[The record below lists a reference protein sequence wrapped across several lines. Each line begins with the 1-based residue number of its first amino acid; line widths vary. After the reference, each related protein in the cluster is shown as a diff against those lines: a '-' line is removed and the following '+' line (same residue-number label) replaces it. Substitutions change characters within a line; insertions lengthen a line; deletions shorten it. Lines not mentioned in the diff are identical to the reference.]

1 MCMFMYVSHTHTRV
15 KSCDVHKSHHLMHTH
30 ITRIRKTIK
39 VILKSGGLQLV
50 WYLPSIC
57 IILNLDISITV
68 FPHTTVIV
76 YRVN

>member
-1 MCMFMYVSHTHTRV
+1 MY
-15 KSCDVHKSHHLMHTH
+15 TH

-50 WYLPSIC
+50 WYLPTIC
-57 IILNLDISITV
+57 IILDLDISITV